1 MLKWAARTNKQP
13 THIFLRQNVNNDKP
27 GVIQIFSVIK
37 YVSNFSISA
46 PLELVK
52 RFFRHTVHKSLILSA
67 NVRHL
72 WIRMIHYDDISSKL
86 KGKVMCQVVWLI
98 HRVSLLSAIT
108 FIRNWKM
115 WSRMRQ
121 NLTYFYAFF
130 PEASG
135 SLHFNEGSAFCV
147 VA

>member
-1 MLKWAARTNKQP
+1 MLKWAARMNKQP
-13 THIFLRQNVNNDKP
+13 THIFLRQNVNNKKP
-27 GVIQIFSVIK
+27 GVIQMFSVIK

-67 NVRHL
+67 NARHL

-98 HRVSLLSAIT
+98 HRVSLLSAIERCEVERDKILPISMHFFQRPAVV
-108 FIRNWKM
+108 FISMKEVPSVLLLNFSVM
-115 WSRMRQ
+115 
-121 NLTYFYAFF
+121 
-130 PEASG
+130 
-135 SLHFNEGSAFCV
+135 
-147 VA
+147 